1 MKPGHQFSVLLL
13 YIIMVEK
20 VVLKHVAMCID
31 ILQYALTC
39 VFIIFPHKKRFKE
52 MQYVQRT
59 TGSVK
64 TISYV

>member
-1 MKPGHQFSVLLL
+1 
-13 YIIMVEK
+13 VEK